1 MLEIKE
7 FCYNLSERA
16 QVARLHFFSGRKLC
30 VWQSETQT
38 HLKSSNS
45 LTLGALNKLL
55 LDCSH
60 HPEAVA
66 RWRWASH
73 QPEELV
79 NHSWMESH
87 ELVLLKIVER
97 DLHRTM
103 AGRRIIKNLFAPF
116 STLSLPWL

>member
-1 MLEIKE
+1 MVINAR
-7 FCYNLSERA
+7 NLRVLLQSQQRA

-38 HLKSSNS
+38 HLKSSNN

-87 ELVLLKIVER
+87 ELV
-97 DLHRTM
+97 
-103 AGRRIIKNLFAPF
+103 IKKLWNVICIAQ
-116 STLSLPWL
+116 WREEE